1 MRVKIRNKSKKDIS
15 EILKFIE
22 TMVVDKNIK
31 VDFVDPE
38 KDGWT
43 ELELIF
49 KV

>member
-15 EILKFIE
+15 DILKFVE
-22 TMVVDKNIK
+22 VMVVDKNIK
-31 VDFVDPE
+31 VDFIHPE

-49 KV
+49 R